1 MTRNLVYRPQ
11 EGIEENLSLDK
22 VLKCLKDKD
31 TFVWL
36 DFTNPTESD
45 YQVLLKD
52 FGFHPLAVEDCKTQF
67 HLPKIDDYDDYLF
80 LIWHAMVDNPRT
92 AKIETAE
99 IDIFLSQNFLVSLHK
114 EQVNNVESVFK
125 DFLGGVEDISKGVI
139 WILHRLLNSMVDDYF
154 PLVDGISNE
163 IDLLEDKIFE
173 NPSQNQIRKL
183 FNLKHQML
191 AVRKIAAPE
200 REIVNV
206 LSRGGSRLVEKG
218 AYFYFQDIYDHLIR
232 IIDMVDTARDVI
244 GGAMDIYL
252 STLSNKTNEVM
263 KRLTV
268 VATIF
273 MPATL
278 ITSLYGMNFKYMPE
292 LEFRYGYL
300 MVWVAIFGFG
310 LGMFI
315 YFRRKGWW

>member
-1 MTRNLVYRPQ
+1 MTSNLVYRP
-11 EGIEENLSLDK
+11 EKGIEENLSLDK
-22 VLKCLKDKD
+22 VLEYLKDKS
-31 TFVWL
+31 TLAWL
-36 DFTNPTESD
+36 DFTNPTEDD

-67 HLPKIDDYDDYLF
+67 HLPKIDDYESYLF
-80 LIWHAMVDNPRT
+80 LVWHAMADNPKT
-92 AKIETAE
+92 AKIETTE
-99 IDIFLSQNFLVSLHK
+99 IDIFLEKNFLISLHEK
-114 EQVNNVESVFK
+114 KVANIESVFQE
-125 DFLGGVEDISKGVI
+125 FLKRTEDISRGVV
-139 WILHRLLNSMVDDYF
+139 WILHRLLDSMVGDYF
-154 PLVDGISNE
+154 PLVDRISNE

-173 NPSQNQIRKL
+173 DPSQSQLRKL
-183 FNLKHQML
+183 FMLKHQML
-191 AVRKIAAPE
+191 SVRKIAAPE
-200 REIVNV
+200 REIINV
-206 LSRGGSRLVEKG
+206 LSGGGSQLVEKG

-232 IIDMVDTARDVI
+232 IVDMVDTARDVI

-263 KRLTV
+263 KKLTV